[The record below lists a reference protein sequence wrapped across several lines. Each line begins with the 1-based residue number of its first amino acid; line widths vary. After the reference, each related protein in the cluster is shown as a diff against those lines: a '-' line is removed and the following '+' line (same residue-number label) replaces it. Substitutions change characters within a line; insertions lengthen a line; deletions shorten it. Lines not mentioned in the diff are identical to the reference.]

1 MTNESIKSAL
11 ESILFVWGDPLE
23 AKTAAELFNLPV
35 SDMLHILRE
44 LADDYESR
52 RSGLRIR
59 EADKAFQMPYTR
71 QLSRATPARSSA

>member
-59 EADKAFQMPYTR
+59 AC
-71 QLSRATPARSSA
+71 RSSCGLDACPEVV

>member
-35 SDMLHILRE
+35 SDMLHIHAHDQQRPQYKCGKQ
-44 LADDYESR
+44 AD
-52 RSGLRIR
+52 
-59 EADKAFQMPYTR
+59 ADP
-71 QLSRATPARSSA
+71 